1 MILGIYGAGGLGR
14 EVLELARIINTWE
27 KIIFIDDGEGGG
39 CKNGAEVYKYDEALN
54 KFKAENLEISI
65 GIGEPIIRE
74 KLFNK
79 IKGGNIKAATLIH
92 PGVHIP
98 ETTKIGEGVTICC
111 NDFISCNIVI
121 GDNVYIQ
128 PSANVGHDCVLEDGA
143 FISAFCNIAGAVH
156 IGKYSYIGMSSA
168 VKELVNIGSY
178 SIVGMYSAVYKDIPD
193 EVIAL
198 GNPARPMRR
207 NEEHR
212 VFKH

>member
-1 MILGIYGAGGLGR
+1 M
-14 EVLELARIINTWE
+14 
-27 KIIFIDDGEGGG
+27 
-39 CKNGAEVYKYDEALN
+39 
-54 KFKAENLEISI
+54 
-65 GIGEPIIRE
+65 
-74 KLFNK
+74 
-79 IKGGNIKAATLIH
+79 
-92 PGVHIP
+92 
-98 ETTKIGEGVTICC
+98 
-111 NDFISCNIVI
+111 
-121 GDNVYIQ
+121 
-128 PSANVGHDCVLEDGA
+128 LEDGA